1 MIRWEEPAPGVA
13 LAVIDRPERRNALDA
28 EHCLDLL
35 GRVQA
40 ASGIRALVLTGEGSA
55 FCSGAD
61 LGRRAAD
68 VGSGAGSAA
77 GSGAPS
83 GALEEGGG
91 DSLRPAFERLLSAVV
106 DLPVPVIA
114 AVNGPALGAGLQLAV
129 ACDLRVVS
137 AQARLGIPASKLGVV
152 LGAPN
157 VARLAGVVGT
167 AWARDLL
174 ITGRTV
180 DAAEADRMGLVHRT
194 APDAASTVDVAIEWA
209 TEISGLAPLTV
220 AGHKRAINL
229 VAEAAALGPD
239 ARAEIERLEAEA
251 FASRDLSEGLAAFA
265 EKRTPRFEGR

>member
-1 MIRWEEPAPGVA
+1 VIRWEEPAPAVA

-35 GRVQA
+35 GRLEA
-40 ASGIRALVLTGEGSA
+40 AAGIRALVLTGEGSA

-68 VGSGAGSAA
+68 VGSGGGSE
-77 GSGAPS
+77 APS

-137 AQARLGIPASKLGVV
+137 AQARLGIPASKLGVL

-180 DAAEADRMGLVHRT
+180 DAAEADRMGLVHRS
-194 APDAASTVDVAIEWA
+194 APDAAATVEVAIEWA
-209 TEISGLAPLTV
+209 IEISGLAPLTV
-220 AGHKRAINL
+220 AGHKRALNL

-251 FASRDLSEGLAAFA
+251 FASHDLSEGLAAFA